1 MGIMKAQSSCL
12 GRNPHRKV
20 EQKLSKETEKLKFDD
35 AVIRDFISDFSYLNK
50 EGKVKRKKRSFTP
63 INVPKKSRLKG
74 LKLYQGRDKH
84 NQISKNKYFYVQYKL
99 KGFKSPRYYPLGK
112 FVFGRYG
119 VKEVGDE
126 LTELNKIHT
135 DNKGHWISCPLEARQ
150 KAKIIITKEEAV
162 ERKKQPTSKVIED
175 YWIVGPSR

>member
-1 MGIMKAQSSCL
+1 MGI
-12 GRNPHRKV
+12 KV
-20 EQKLSKETEKLKFDD
+20 KPLKFDNEE
-35 AVIRDFISDFSYLNK
+35 IKEHISSFTYLDK
-50 EGKVKRKKRSFTP
+50 EGNIKQKKRSFTP

-99 KGFKSPRYYPLGK
+99 KGSKYPRYYPLGK

-126 LTELNKIHT
+126 LTELNKKQKTH
-135 DNKGHWISCPLEARQ
+135 ISSF
-150 KAKIIITKEEAV
+150 I
-162 ERKKQPTSKVIED
+162 
-175 YWIVGPSR
+175 

>member
-74 LKLYQGRDKH
+74 LKLDGINKH
-84 NQISKNKYFYVQYKL
+84 DTLFNDSLSKIN
-99 KGFKSPRYYPLGK
+99 
-112 FVFGRYG
+112 
-119 VKEVGDE
+119 
-126 LTELNKIHT
+126 
-135 DNKGHWISCPLEARQ
+135 
-150 KAKIIITKEEAV
+150 
-162 ERKKQPTSKVIED
+162 
-175 YWIVGPSR
+175 